1 MLWVVWV
8 AGVLKLTIMEEKKS
22 GLKEVEV
29 NGWNVI
35 GINLKTVED
44 VDVIIR
50 RCEAI
55 KQNIIDGRNFGEH
68 YTTEKVPSRID
79 YMPSGQQVV
88 LSGYEE
94 RVLPL
99 CSDVVVFLGQ

>member
-55 KQNIIDGRNFGEH
+55 KQNIIDGRNFGRGYVVSEQPDRFD
-68 YTTEKVPSRID
+68 YTPNGTRIVIPGHPEMAIPS
-79 YMPSGQQVV
+79 
-88 LSGYEE
+88 
-94 RVLPL
+94 
-99 CSDVVVFLGQ
+99 CSNIIVHLG

>member
-1 MLWVVWV
+1 M
-8 AGVLKLTIMEEKKS
+8 GCRGFKLTIMEEKKS

-44 VDVIIR
+44 VDIIIR

-79 YMPSGQQVV
+79 YMPSGQKVV

-94 RVLPL
+94 RSLPQ